1 MIFIRIF
8 LDINNKEILSM
19 IEKNINLNQDLIVSR
34 TTVLPMNFN
43 EPELPDA
50 LFEKLKD
57 LQILIAAD
65 GLLHFYTLFTFYGI
79 KN

>member
-1 MIFIRIF
+1 
-8 LDINNKEILSM
+8 M

-34 TTVLPMNFN
+34 TTVLPLNFN

-50 LFEKLKD
+50 LYDKLKN

-65 GLLHFYTLFTFYGI
+65 GMLYLHIIYIVNY
-79 KN
+79 KNN

>member
-1 MIFIRIF
+1 MSI
-8 LDINNKEILSM
+8 

-34 TTVLPMNFN
+34 TTVLPLNFN

-50 LFEKLKD
+50 LCEKLKD
-57 LQILIAAD
+57 LQVLIASD
-65 GLLHFYTLFTFYGI
+65 GLLDFYTLFAFYVI